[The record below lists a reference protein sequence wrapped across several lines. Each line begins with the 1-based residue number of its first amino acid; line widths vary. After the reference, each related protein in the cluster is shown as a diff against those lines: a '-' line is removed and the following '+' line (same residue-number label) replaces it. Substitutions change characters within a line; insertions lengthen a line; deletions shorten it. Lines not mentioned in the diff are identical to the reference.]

1 MTKPILKWAGGKSK
15 LLKDILPLAPTEIV
29 NYHEPFLGG
38 GSVLLGILNLISE
51 NKLKVSGKIYAYD
64 LNDKLIN
71 VYNQIKNAPEELY
84 EVINFYETEY
94 NSITSD
100 VVNRKPV
107 SSLEAKTSKE
117 SYYYWIRSK
126 YNSTEFNTVQHAGL
140 FLFLNKTCFRGL
152 YREGPNGFNVPF
164 GNYKSKLCIV
174 SKKDLKFISSLIK
187 DVNFIHLGFSE
198 SLKSIKPGDF
208 VYLDPPYVPE
218 NKTSF
223 VGYTSDGFNLKEC
236 ETLFESIKKLKDSR
250 FLMSNSDTELVRNS
264 FTLDEYKIKE
274 ITARRAINSK
284 KPGSTTTE
292 LLIGN

>member
-1 MTKPILKWAGGKSK
+1 MTKPVLKWVGGKTK
-15 LLKDILPLAPTEIV
+15 LLKDILPLVPREIV

-38 GSVLLGILNLISE
+38 GSVLFGILNLISE
-51 NKLKVSGKIYAYD
+51 NKLKISGKIYAYD

-84 EVINFYETEY
+84 DVINFYETEY
-94 NSITSD
+94 NSITSNL
-100 VVNRKPV
+100 VNRKPG
-107 SSLEAKTSKE
+107 SLLEAKTSKE

-126 YNSTEFNTVQHAGL
+126 YNSTKFNTVEHGGL

-174 SKKDLKFISSLIK
+174 SKKDLIFISSLIK

-198 SLKSIKPGDF
+198 SLKSINPGDF

-236 ETLFESIKKLKDSR
+236 ETLFELIKKLKDAR
-250 FLMSNSDTELVRNS
+250 FLMSNSDTGLVRNS
-264 FTLDEYKIKE
+264 FTDYNINE
-274 ITARRAINSK
+274 ITARRAINAK

-292 LLIGN
+292 LLVYN